1 MSYLQPFIVAMAT
14 FLFMDIIFKRM
25 DITSKLS
32 NKLSNKLIKE
42 KNFKITIIIS
52 MVLFAVVMEFG
63 IDLSNK
69 IFGGRNY
76 ISLIFRGLDIFIIK
90 ELFAILFEKR
100 FR

>member
-14 FLFMDIIFKRM
+14 FLFMDIIFRRM
-25 DITSKLS
+25 DITS
-32 NKLSNKLIKE
+32 KLSNKLIKE

-63 IDLSNK
+63 IDLSNQ
-69 IFGGRNY
+69 IFSGRNY

-90 ELFAILFEKR
+90 ELFAILSEKR
-100 FR
+100 FRRF

>member
-1 MSYLQPFIVAMAT
+1 MSYLQPFIVAVAT
-14 FLFMDIIFKRM
+14 FLFMDIIFRRM

-32 NKLSNKLIKE
+32 NYKLIKE

-63 IDLSNK
+63 IDLSNQ

-90 ELFAILFEKR
+90 ELFAILSEKR
-100 FR
+100 FRWF

>member
-14 FLFMDIIFKRM
+14 FLFMDIIFRRM

-32 NKLSNKLIKE
+32 NYKLIKE

-52 MVLFAVVMEFG
+52 IALFAVVVEFG
-63 IDLSNK
+63 IDLSNQ

-100 FR
+100 FRRF

>member
-14 FLFMDIIFKRM
+14 FLFMDIIFRRM

-32 NKLSNKLIKE
+32 NYKFIKE

-63 IDLSNK
+63 IDLSNQ

-76 ISLIFRGLDIFIIK
+76 ISLIFRGLDIFIVK
-90 ELFAILFEKR
+90 ELFVILFEKR
-100 FR
+100 FRRF

>member
-14 FLFMDIIFKRM
+14 FLFMDIIFRRM

-32 NKLSNKLIKE
+32 NYKLIKE

-52 MVLFAVVMEFG
+52 IALFAVVVEFG
-63 IDLSNK
+63 IDLSNQ

-76 ISLIFRGLDIFIIK
+76 ISLILRGLDIFIVK
-90 ELFAILFEKR
+90 ELFVILFEKR
-100 FR
+100 FRRF

>member
-14 FLFMDIIFKRM
+14 FLFMDIIFRRM
-25 DITSKLS
+25 DITS
-32 NKLSNKLIKE
+32 KLSNKLIKE

-52 MVLFAVVMEFG
+52 MVLFAIVVEFG
-63 IDLSNK
+63 IDLSNQ

-90 ELFAILFEKR
+90 ELFVILSEKR
-100 FR
+100 FK

>member
-14 FLFMDIIFKRM
+14 FLFMDIVFRRM

-32 NKLSNKLIKE
+32 NYKLIKE

-63 IDLSNK
+63 IDLSNQ

-90 ELFAILFEKR
+90 ELFAILSEKR

>member
-14 FLFMDIIFKRM
+14 FLFMDIIFRRM
-25 DITSKLS
+25 DITS
-32 NKLSNKLIKE
+32 KLSNKLIKE

-63 IDLSNK
+63 IDLSNQ

-90 ELFAILFEKR
+90 ELFAILSEKR

>member
-14 FLFMDIIFKRM
+14 FLFMDIIFRRM

-32 NKLSNKLIKE
+32 NYKFIKE

-52 MVLFAVVMEFG
+52 IVLFAIVVEFG
-63 IDLSNK
+63 IDLSNQ

-76 ISLIFRGLDIFIIK
+76 ISLIFRGLDIFIVK
-90 ELFAILFEKR
+90 ELFVILFEKR
-100 FR
+100 FRRF